1 MVVLQLLCACSII
14 LCFCLLLFSHCFCHC
29 RLVLFHPAVC
39 LFYLCL
45 SSVKE
50 GTDSWA
56 CLVFFCLFFFFF
68 FLLHAFSTTVFIL
81 FLHAFLA
88 MFVISFGLVFL
99 SFTQFLLLTFSIVPC
114 FFSSC
119 FFILVFTSILLY
131 KRIWAFMD
139 LYQSKGSCTQF
150 AIIYQSH
157 SIEDLYSTA
166 NMYSTVDL
174 YSATDHFPL
183 HFFLSPGI
191 SVGFCFFSVFFGLF
205 LLFGLFGGPLGFAF
219 YWAFFLMGFWVR
231 IYKNEHQQ
239 I

>member
-1 MVVLQLLCACSII
+1 MFAPLFSVFVFFYSHTVSAVAAWFCFILLCVYSTCVYPLWKRVQTLGLA
-14 LCFCLLLFSHCFCHC
+14 LFSF
-29 RLVLFHPAVC
+29 
-39 LFYLCL
+39 
-45 SSVKE
+45 
-50 GTDSWA
+50 
-56 CLVFFCLFFFFF
+56 VFFFFFFF

-81 FLHAFLA
+81 FLHTFLA

-99 SFTQFLLLTFSIVPC
+99 SLTQFLLLTFSIVPC

-150 AIIYQSH
+150 AIIYQGH
-157 SIEDLYSTA
+157 SIEDLYST
-166 NMYSTVDL
+166 VDL
-174 YSATDHFPL
+174 YSAADHFPL
-183 HFFLSPGI
+183 HFFLSPSI
-191 SVGFCFFSVFFGLF
+191 SVGFCFFSIFFGLF

>member
-1 MVVLQLLCACSII
+1 MVLQLLCACSII
-14 LCFCLLLFSHCFCHC
+14 LCFCLLLFPHCFCHC

-45 SSVKE
+45 SSVEE
-50 GTDSWA
+50 GIDSWA
-56 CLVFFCLFFFFF
+56 CLVFFCLFFLFFKIFSF
-68 FLLHAFSTTVFIL
+68 FLLHAFSTAVFVL
-81 FLHAFLA
+81 FLQVFLA
-88 MFVISFGLVFL
+88 MFVISFGLVSL

-139 LYQSKGSCTQF
+139 LYQSKGSWTQF
-150 AIIYQSH
+150 SIICQSH
-157 SIEDLYSTA
+157 SFKDLYSTT

-174 YSATDHFPL
+174 YFATYHFPL

-191 SVGFCFFSVFFGLF
+191 SVGFCFFSVFFFWAFLALWSFWWAFGICF
-205 LLFGLFGGPLGFAF
+205 LLG
-219 YWAFFLMGFWVR
+219 FFLMGFWV
-231 IYKNEHQQ
+231 
-239 I
+239 

>member
-1 MVVLQLLCACSII
+1 MVLQLLCACSII
-14 LCFCLLLFSHCFCHC
+14 LCFCLLLFSHCFCRC

-56 CLVFFCLFFFFF
+56 CLVFFCLFFC
-68 FLLHAFSTTVFIL
+68 FLSPSRIFYYCLYLISSRVSCYVCHFLWFGFS
-81 FLHAFLA
+81 FLHAVPAADIFYCSLFFFIVFLH
-88 MFVISFGLVFL
+88 ISFHFY
-99 SFTQFLLLTFSIVPC
+99 P
-114 FFSSC
+114 
-119 FFILVFTSILLY
+119 LY

-139 LYQSKGSCTQF
+139 LYQSNGSCTQF

>member
-1 MVVLQLLCACSII
+1 MCLLHYSLFLSSFILTLFLPLQIGFVSSCCVSILPMFI
-14 LCFCLLLFSHCFCHC
+14 LCERGYRLLGLPCF
-29 RLVLFHPAVC
+29 L
-39 LFYLCL
+39 L
-45 SSVKE
+45 S
-50 GTDSWA
+50 
-56 CLVFFCLFFFFF
+56 FFFFFFF

-81 FLHAFLA
+81 FLHTFLA

-99 SFTQFLLLTFSIVPC
+99 SLTQFLLLTFSIVPC
-114 FFSSC
+114 FFSLC

-157 SIEDLYSTA
+157 SIKDLYSTA

-174 YSATDHFPL
+174 YSAADHFPL
-183 HFFLSPGI
+183 HFFLSPSI